1 MKNILLVDDEQRMLD
16 LLGLYL
22 EGEIYHCEKENFGVQ
37 AIQRVAEG
45 NFDLILLDVMM
56 PDLDGW
62 SVCKSIREFSEIP
75 IIMLTAKG
83 QNTDIAFGLKN
94 GADDYITKPFDET
107 ILLAR
112 IEAILRRTV
121 SSDKIGFKNLT
132 LDKENFQACINQ
144 KLLDVTPIEF
154 QLLEIFLTHQNHVF
168 SRAQLIEHIWGLTAD
183 VDNRTVDSNIRNL
196 REKLRKEGFDVDS
209 SLLTVYGV
217 GYKWQK

>member
-1 MKNILLVDDEQRMLD
+1 M
-16 LLGLYL
+16 
-22 EGEIYHCEKENFGVQ
+22 
-37 AIQRVAEG
+37 
-45 NFDLILLDVMM
+45 
-56 PDLDGW
+56 
-62 SVCKSIREFSEIP
+62 
-75 IIMLTAKG
+75 
-83 QNTDIAFGLKN
+83 
-94 GADDYITKPFDET
+94 
-107 ILLAR
+107 
-112 IEAILRRTV
+112 

-183 VDNRTVDSNIRNL
+183 VDNRTVDSHIRNL

>member
-22 EGEIYHCEKENFGVQ
+22 EGDIYHCEKEISGVQ
-37 AIQRVAEG
+37 AIKRVAKG

-62 SVCKSIREFSEIP
+62 TVCKNIREFSEIP
-75 IIMLTAKG
+75 IIMLTARG
-83 QNTDIAFGLKN
+83 QNTDVSFGLKN

-112 IEAILRRTV
+112 IE
-121 SSDKIGFKNLT
+121 NLS
-132 LDKENFQACINQ
+132 LDKERFQIWINQ
-144 KLLDVTPIEF
+144 KLLEVTPIEF
-154 QLLEIFLTHQNHVF
+154 NLLDMFLTHQNHVF
-168 SRAQLIEHIWGLTAD
+168 SREQIIEHIWGLTAD
-183 VDNRTVDSNIRNL
+183 VDNRTVDSHIRNL
-196 REKLRKEGFDVDS
+196 REKMRKESFDVDS
-209 SLLTVYGV
+209 FLLTVYGV